1 MANFSKFGFIL
12 ATLGSSIGLG
22 HIWRFPY
29 MTGSNGGSAFVVLYL
44 FLTLTI
50 GISMLLSD
58 MVIGNRGR
66 KNMVSCFEDLY
77 KKNLVTKLSGI
88 FLLGGPIIMSF
99 YSVVLGWVL
108 YYLFVVSFNLPT
120 TLLQSQQMFSDL
132 KDSSIYWQFLGFSF
146 CLILTSWIVCFGIKK
161 GIEKLNF
168 VLMPLLFIIFI
179 GLLIYA
185 MSMSSFGE
193 AFKFMFDFAPE
204 KITLKVLLES
214 LGQVFF
220 SLSLGVG
227 TIITYA
233 AFTHQKENLLKSSL
247 WVVIPGILISLIAG
261 LMIFTFIFE
270 YGGSPEQ
277 GDGLVFISLP
287 LVFRQMGISGEI
299 ISILFLVALM
309 FAGITSTVSLI
320 EPSVVYLMERFHIRR
335 FFATFFVSFC
345 VFVLGILIIFSLNTD
360 YSATLTFLNKNIFAW
375 ADFITSSVLMP
386 LGGLFSIVFVGYVI
400 GRKRAYE
407 FTKDFLSQKMFNVW
421 FFLVRYVIPLVIII
435 ILVSQILHSF

>member
-29 MTGSNGGSAFVVLYL
+29 MTGNNGGSAFVVLYL

-58 MVIGNRGR
+58 MIIGNRGR
-66 KNMVSCFEDLY
+66 KNIVSCFGDLY
-77 KKNLVTKLSGI
+77 KNNFITKLSGI
-88 FLLGGPIIMSF
+88 FLLGGPIILSF

-108 YYLFVVSFNLPT
+108 YYLFVVSFQLPT
-120 TLLQSQQMFSDL
+120 TLLESQQIFTEL
-132 KDSSIYWQFLGFSF
+132 KDYSIYWQIVGFSF

-179 GLLIYA
+179 GLLVYA
-185 MSMSSFGE
+185 MTIPSFME

-204 KITLKVLLES
+204 KITLKVIVES

-233 AFTHQKENLLKSSL
+233 AFTHKNENLLKSSL
-247 WVVIPGILISLIAG
+247 WVVLPGILISLVAG

-270 YGGSPEQ
+270 YGGSPQQ

-287 LVFRQMGISGEI
+287 LVFGQMGITGEI

-309 FAGITSTVSLI
+309 FAGVTSTVSLL
-320 EPSVVYLMERFHIRR
+320 EPSVVYLIEKFKIKRS
-335 FFATFFVSFC
+335 FATLIVSGC
-345 VFVLGILIIFSLNTD
+345 VFIVGILIIFSLNVD
-360 YSATLTFLNKNIFAW
+360 YAKTLTFLNKNMFAW
-375 ADFITSSVLMP
+375 ADFLTSSILMP
-386 LGGLFSIVFVGYVI
+386 LGGLFSTVFVGYVI
-400 GRKRAYE
+400 GRKKAHEYTE
-407 FTKDFLSQKMFNVW
+407 HFLSVRLFKIW
-421 FFLVRYVIPLVIII
+421 YFLIRYIIPVVIIV
-435 ILVSQILHSF
+435 ILISQILHSF

>member
-58 MVIGNRGR
+58 MIIGNRGR
-66 KNMVSCFEDLY
+66 KNMVSCFEGLY
-77 KKNLVTKLSGI
+77 KKNLFIKFSGV

-108 YYLFVVSFNLPT
+108 YYLFVVSFDLPK
-120 TLLQSQQMFSDL
+120 TLLQSQQMFLEL
-132 KDSSIYWQFLGFSF
+132 KESSIYWQFLGFSF

-185 MSMSSFGE
+185 MSMPSFDQ
-193 AFKFMFDFAPE
+193 AFRFMFDFAPQ
-204 KITLKVLLES
+204 KITLKVVIES

-233 AFTHQKENLLKSSL
+233 AFTHKSENLLKSSL

-270 YGGSPEQ
+270 YGGSAQQ

-287 LVFRQMGISGEI
+287 LVFGQMGLSGEV
-299 ISILFLVALM
+299 ISILFLIALM
-309 FAGITSTVSLI
+309 FAGITSTVSLL
-320 EPSVVYLMERFHIRR
+320 EPSVVYLIERFQIRR
-335 FFATFFVSFC
+335 FFATFIVSVC
-345 VFVLGILIIFSLNTD
+345 VFILGVLIIFSLNVD
-360 YSATLTFLNKNIFAW
+360 YAQTLTFLNKNIFMW
-375 ADFITSSVLMP
+375 ADFLTSSVLMP
-386 LGGLFSIVFVGYVI
+386 LGGLFSIVFVGYVV
-400 GRKRAYE
+400 GRKKAYE
-407 FTKDFLSQKMFNVW
+407 YTKHFLPRKMFGVW
-421 FFLVRYVIPLVIII
+421 FFLVRYVIPLVIVI